1 MSKSVYI
8 VLVNYN
14 GMKYLDDFMDSM
26 HKQTYTNYKIVF
38 VDSASTSK
46 ASLLSRL

>member
-26 HKQTYTNYKIVF
+26 HKQTSIKLY
-38 VDSASTSK
+38 
-46 ASLLSRL
+46 L